1 MLPLITLTLSSLFTV
16 VNPEFRREHAVCSS
30 LTNCYRV
37 IVVFK
42 LLSFLIRELTH
53 NPNL

>member
-1 MLPLITLTLSSLFTV
+1 MLPLITLTLSSLFTG
-16 VNPEFRREHAVCSS
+16 VNPEFRREHAICSS

-42 LLSFLIRELTH
+42 LLSFLIRELTY